1 MTVKWEDPPTS
12 VRDRWKVVV
21 DELKAHPG
29 RWARVFEPAPTPQA
43 TEALKAMKR
52 HGCEA
57 VMRKMETVG
66 TGVWARW
73 PEAGT

>member
-1 MTVKWEDPPTS
+1 MKWEDPPLS
-12 VRDRWKVVV
+12 IRDRWKNVVI
-21 DELKAHPG
+21 ELRQNPG
-29 RWARVFEPAPTPQA
+29 RWARVLEPSTSQQA

-57 VMRKMETVG
+57 VMRKMETRG

-73 PEAGT
+73 PEGVDA